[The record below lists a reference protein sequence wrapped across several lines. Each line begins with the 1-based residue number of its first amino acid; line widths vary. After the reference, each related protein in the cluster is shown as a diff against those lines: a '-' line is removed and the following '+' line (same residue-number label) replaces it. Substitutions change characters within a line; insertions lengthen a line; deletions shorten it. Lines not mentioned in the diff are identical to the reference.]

1 MPNARPLK
9 GTELRYVLTM
19 TLMRDGKS
27 TIYDLIESLEYQGFE
42 IPGYA
47 PKVVSDAL
55 RWEMRK
61 DRVRRFRRGFYG
73 RGQMPRSTESYI
85 HNRYLELRD
94 EAATLNAE
102 ADKAFWDAWARLE
115 D

>member
-1 MPNARPLK
+1 
-9 GTELRYVLTM
+9 VLTT
-19 TLMRDGKS
+19 TLMLGGKK
-27 TIYDLIESLEYQGFE
+27 TIYELIESLEDQRFA

-85 HNRYLELRD
+85 HNRYLDLVD
-94 EAATLNAE
+94 EAAALNAE
-102 ADKAFWDAWARLE
+102 ADKTFWDAYFGPA

>member
-1 MPNARPLK
+1 
-9 GTELRYVLTM
+9 M
-19 TLMRDGKS
+19 TLMREGKK
-27 TIYDLIESLEYQGFE
+27 TIVDLLESLEDQGFE
-42 IPGYA
+42 VPGYA
-47 PKVVSDAL
+47 QKVVSDAL

-85 HNRYLELRD
+85 HDRYLTLLD
-94 EAATLNAE
+94 EAAALRADS
-102 ADKAFWDAWARLE
+102 DKAFWDRLFGPA